1 MWKTLLNIVV
11 SLFAAILVFAAGV
24 ELYSGWQY
32 SHIAGIEVVG
42 IGRDKVTLS
51 LPLKPAKGLEHPS
64 GAKIELY
71 AKEGPF
77 WIETDDS
84 FSDLRI
90 ASCRNTSFAVIYSR
104 FDVPDRTK
112 KETLLQFLRGIR
124 KVRQESAADDC
135 GMLEESR

>member
-1 MWKTLLNIVV
+1 MQSILLL
-11 SLFAAILVFAAGV
+11 SFAAVLVFIAGLEV
-24 ELYSGWQY
+24 YDCWRYG
-32 SHIAGIEVVG
+32 HIAGIEVVG
-42 IGRDKVTLS
+42 IGRNKISLS

-64 GAKIELY
+64 GTKIELY

-112 KETLLQFLRGIR
+112 KERLLQFLRGIR
-124 KVRQESAADDC
+124 KVRQESAADDR